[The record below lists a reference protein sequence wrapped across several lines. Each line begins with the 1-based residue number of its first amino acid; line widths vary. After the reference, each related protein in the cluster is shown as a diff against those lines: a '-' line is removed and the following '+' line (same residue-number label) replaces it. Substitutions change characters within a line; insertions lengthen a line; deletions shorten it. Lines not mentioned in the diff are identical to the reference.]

1 MHQAYYL
8 HFLCHLSGNSTVD
21 DNFGPCNFDNQSN
34 RLLHVHQFE
43 SQCGVT
49 CDEVGL
55 VGGEVEDKGGDLV
68 GGADA
73 PHLLTRYE
81 VLQRRVGVRVGLKKA
96 QKSS

>member
-1 MHQAYYL
+1 MEIPP
-8 HFLCHLSGNSTVD
+8 STTISV
-21 DNFGPCNFDNQSN
+21 PAILIIINQPN

-43 SQCGVT
+43 AQCGVT

-55 VGGEVEDKGGDLV
+55 VGGEVEDEGGDLFC
-68 GGADA
+68 GADA

-96 QKSS
+96 Q